1 MDEVRPTLVGA
12 RLAGRTAL
20 VTGAAGG
27 IGTAIASR
35 LAADGAAVAIC
46 DVDRERCEET
56 AARLREGG
64 AAAIAAPADVTDPAA
79 AAGAIEAVAELG
91 MLDILVNNAG
101 VVRDGPVHKLADED
115 WRAVLEVGLYGA
127 FCMTRAA
134 APVLR
139 QDAGHHRK
147 VVNVSSNVALHGAP
161 GTVNYAAAKAGL
173 IGLTRSLAREWARRR
188 VNVNAVA
195 PGLIMGTGMT
205 QEKPA
210 DLIAR
215 VAEQIPIGRPG
226 TVEDVAAAV
235 AYLAA
240 PDSDFV
246 TGQVLELSG
255 GLEVPG

>member
-1 MDEVRPTLVGA
+1 MEDEQLTAAGT

-20 VTGAAGG
+20 VTGAVGG
-27 IGTAIASR
+27 IGTAIAAR
-35 LAADGAAVAIC
+35 LAAEGAKVAIC
-46 DVDRERCEET
+46 DLDRDRCEEA
-56 AARLREGG
+56 AARLRERG
-64 AAAIAAPADVTDPAA
+64 ASAIAAPADVTDPAA
-79 AAGAIEAVAELG
+79 AAGAIDAVAELG
-91 MLDILVNNAG
+91 ALDILVNNAG
-101 VVRDGPVHKLADED
+101 VVRDGPVHRLADED

-134 APVLR
+134 AAVLR
-139 QDAGHHRK
+139 EDTGHHRK

-173 IGLTRSLAREWARRR
+173 IGLTRSLAREWAKRR

-205 QEKPA
+205 AEKPA
-210 DLIAR
+210 ELIAR
-215 VAEQIPIGRPG
+215 VAEQIPIGRAG
-226 TVEDVAAAV
+226 TVADVAAAV
-235 AYLAA
+235 AFLAA

-255 GLEVPG
+255 GLEVPA